1 MCGDDDDSGPSRLEE
16 LLYDRYLVHARS
28 LLAQAERRGAGNDEI
43 IAAIDK
49 LFTDALA
56 RSVKDAEGADE
67 EKRYDLLSLQPLA
80 FARLAGFLAAH
91 LSLQEDPLRKV
102 MEALMHGYAEAE
114 RIQPDH
120 GHDHGD
126 GEGFHQ
132 H

>member
-56 RSVKDAEGADE
+56 RSVKDAESADD
-67 EKRYDLLSLQPLA
+67 EKRYDMLSLQPLA

-126 GEGFHQ
+126 GDGFHQ

>member
-28 LLAQAERRGAGNDEI
+28 LLAQAERRGSGNDDI

-56 RSVKDAEGADE
+56 RSVRDAESADE
-67 EKRYDLLSLQPLA
+67 EKRYDLLSMQPLA

>member
-28 LLAQAERRGAGNDEI
+28 LLAQAERRGAGNDDV

-49 LFTDALA
+49 LFTDALT
-56 RSVKDAEGADE
+56 RSVKDVEGVDD
-67 EKRYDLLSLQPLA
+67 EKRYDLLSMQPLA

-126 GEGFHQ
+126 GEGFH
-132 H
+132 HH

>member
-1 MCGDDDDSGPSRLEE
+1 MCGDDDDTGPNRLEE
-16 LLYDRYLVHARS
+16 LLYDRYVAHARS
-28 LLAQAERRGAGNDEI
+28 LLAQAGRRSPGDNGV

-49 LFTDALA
+49 LFNDALT
-56 RSVKDAEGADE
+56 RSVRDAEGVGE
-67 EKRYDLLSLQPLA
+67 EERYDLLSLQPLA

-114 RIQPDH
+114 RIEPEH

>member
-28 LLAQAERRGAGNDEI
+28 LLAQAERRGSSNDEL

-56 RSVKDAEGADE
+56 RSVKDVEGADD
-67 EKRYDLLSLQPLA
+67 EKRYDLLSMQPLA

-126 GEGFHQ
+126 GEGFHR